1 MSEENEENM
10 EVQTGTEPEAVELDT
25 DIVLHTLV
33 DATRGGIE
41 ISYRTPYV
49 VRPQTIVRDVR
60 IPLYVKGKIKS
71 AEELAA
77 LGLTVREYTR
87 LEVDTKTFG
96 EYYAQNPTL
105 AHRVR
110 QYKAIL
116 DTYNLPATAKSD
128 EISAAIMSDE
138 SMSDALKTT
147 AAATLLALIHDIEI
161 NWNEVSGE
169 GFTAWE
175 AMPKLIRFLPEE

>member
-1 MSEENEENM
+1 MAAEQQE
-10 EVQTGTEPEAVELDT
+10 ELDT
-25 DIVLHTLV
+25 DIVHRTLV
-33 DATRGGIE
+33 DSTRGGIE
-41 ISYRTPYV
+41 LDYRTPYV

-60 IPLYVKGKIKS
+60 IPLYVRGRIIS
-71 AEELAA
+71 DEELAA

-87 LEVDTKTFG
+87 LEMDTKTFG
-96 EYYAQNPTL
+96 EYYEQNPAL
-105 AHRVR
+105 AARVR
-110 QYKAIL
+110 QYKGYL
-116 DTYNLPATAKSD
+116 DSYNLPVSAKSD
-128 EISAAIMSDE
+128 EIAAAIQGDE
-138 SMSDALKTT
+138 GMSDAEKTT